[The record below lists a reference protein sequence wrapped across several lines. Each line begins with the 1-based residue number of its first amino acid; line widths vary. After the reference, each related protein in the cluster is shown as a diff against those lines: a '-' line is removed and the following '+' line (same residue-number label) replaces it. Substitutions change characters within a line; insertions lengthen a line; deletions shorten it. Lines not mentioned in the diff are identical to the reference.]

1 MEDEN
6 FYELISKQIDET
18 EDKLSAL
25 DKILR
30 AFDQKAKKM
39 KEEQTTNN
47 NYTNNQKKENL

>member
-39 KEEQTTNN
+39 KEEQTTTIH
-47 NYTNNQKKENL
+47 TNNQKKENL